1 MTAMIE
7 LRGVT
12 AGYGRVTALRDI
24 DLALLPGSVA
34 ALLGPNGAGKTTLL
48 RTLAGLVRPA
58 AGSVH
63 VCGEDVTRAPV
74 HARVRKGLCL
84 IPEGRG
90 IFPSLTVRE
99 NLRLQVPSWAE
110 GGEEDAIQR
119 ALDAFPA
126 LAPRLGDRA
135 GRLSGGQQQMVAL
148 SRCFV
153 SRPSVVVLD
162 EVSMGLAPRVIDEIF
177 AALRRLADEGTALLV
192 VEQYV
197 TRALA
202 ISDAVHLINRGRLT
216 FSGRPEEVDEEQ
228 VVAGYLGTDIGSAPG
243 SSMEET

>member
-1 MTAMIE
+1 MSAAIE
-7 LRGVT
+7 MRGVT
-12 AGYGRVTALRDI
+12 AGYGRVTALRDV
-24 DLALLPGSVA
+24 DLTLEVGSVA

-48 RTLAGLVRPA
+48 RTLAGLVRPS
-58 AGSVH
+58 AGTVH
-63 VCGEDVTRAPV
+63 VHGEAVTRRAV
-74 HARVRKGLCL
+74 HSRVRSGLCL

-90 IFPSLTVRE
+90 IFPSLTVRD
-99 NLRLQVPSWAE
+99 NLRLQASSRAD
-110 GGEEDAIQR
+110 EEDGIER

-126 LAPRLGDRA
+126 LRGRLATRA
-135 GRLSGGQQQMVAL
+135 GSLSGGQQQMVAL

-153 SRPSVVVLD
+153 SRPSVVALD

-177 AALRRLADEGTALLV
+177 AALRRLADEGVALLI

-202 ISDAVHLINRGRLT
+202 MSDTVHLINRGRLT
-216 FSGRPEEVDEEQ
+216 FSGRPDEVDEER
-228 VVAGYLGTDIGSAPG
+228 VVAGYLGTDTRSVSG